1 MLRTID
7 VVHLRAVAAA
17 LPTRV
22 EAVSWQWC
30 VPADALRM
38 QCAMIDPALLDK
50 SIWPIVRVA
59 NHWLVQGNIRV
70 PLHALAMKDLE
81 ANLRNTLRAAA
92 FVGVTACDAKPW
104 MFLLLRQLLS
114 PPATRSSG
122 RPSRAM
128 QHNVMVAR
136 TLMDQLEIALSS
148 TANDSYVC
156 HGVLLALLLMLLQ
169 MRPLVTK
176 HVVVVQSYWR
186 QHLSHR
192 AAAER
197 AAEAQAEQLPPWCNR
212 CGKGHNDET
221 NPLIL
226 CDGCHTH
233 QSETRRLFGAC
244 HLSCEGL
251 TKCPQGGFF
260 CSRWCRAMLKKDKKK
275 AAAAQMT
282 RHRCDALVLEPR
294 PYAEDLISIIKE
306 GGGAAIST
314 DGDPLI
320 CDFALSPQRTVIET
334 HMSAVAASP
343 TEALERTGCLEAGE
357 RNLQILDGV
366 TTTHDGESKLH
377 ALLDN
382 DVRAADSVC
391 LCLY

>member
-1 MLRTID
+1 MSEGSRSDCAGHRVPLLLPAGNAPLERNVLTIAAAISTAPIIASGVLVDHDRSVLRTID

-104 MFLLLRQLLS
+104 MLLLLRQLLS

-186 QHLSHR
+186 QHCMRS
-192 AAAER
+192 
-197 AAEAQAEQLPPWCNR
+197 
-212 CGKGHNDET
+212 
-221 NPLIL
+221 
-226 CDGCHTH
+226 
-233 QSETRRLFGAC
+233 TRPGA
-244 HLSCEGL
+244 L
-251 TKCPQGGFF
+251 
-260 CSRWCRAMLKKDKKK
+260 
-275 AAAAQMT
+275 
-282 RHRCDALVLEPR
+282 
-294 PYAEDLISIIKE
+294 
-306 GGGAAIST
+306 
-314 DGDPLI
+314 
-320 CDFALSPQRTVIET
+320 
-334 HMSAVAASP
+334 
-343 TEALERTGCLEAGE
+343 
-357 RNLQILDGV
+357 
-366 TTTHDGESKLH
+366 
-377 ALLDN
+377 
-382 DVRAADSVC
+382 
-391 LCLY
+391 